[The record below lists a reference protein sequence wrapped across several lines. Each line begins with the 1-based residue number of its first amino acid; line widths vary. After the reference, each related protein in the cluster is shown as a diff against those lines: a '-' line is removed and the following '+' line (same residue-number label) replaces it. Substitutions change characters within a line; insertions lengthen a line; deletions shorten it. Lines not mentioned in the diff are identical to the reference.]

1 MSKLSI
7 SLEWFL
13 QEDELKPDVF
23 SKNHKIEIN
32 NNYFNAGSAPEYGG
46 KENELNPEQSL
57 AAAISSCHMMTFLAL
72 AAKMRWPVKSY
83 KDNAHAFLGKNL
95 KGKICVNK
103 IEQEDQTIEGFNLGT
118 NCGKIA
124 GQSINHCH
132 IHLIPRRT
140 GDVENPQGGVRGVIP
155 SMQHYIRKTK

>member
-1 MSKLSI
+1 MGDLSI
-7 SLEWFL
+7 SLEWVL
-13 QEDELKPDVF
+13 QEDVLKPDAF

-83 KDNAHAFLGKNL
+83 KDNANAFLGKNS
-95 KGKICVNK
+95 KGMMSVNK
-103 IEQEDQTIEGFNLGT
+103 IELNPIIKFDNDFSVSTDEMDKMQDRSHRYCFIANSLSDEVEI
-118 NCGKIA
+118 KIN
-124 GQSINHCH
+124 I
-132 IHLIPRRT
+132 
-140 GDVENPQGGVRGVIP
+140 
-155 SMQHYIRKTK
+155 